1 MDGVKHRLTNLF
13 VYFPL
18 VLITDIFVDV
28 VLFQVFATWLLFI
41 CNLSIIY
48 IFVLHIFP
56 TLIIKLKGT
65 KINVSGSMKD
75 KANNIK

>member
-1 MDGVKHRLTNLF
+1 MDGVKHHLTNLF